1 MTSHNLH
8 DVMSSTDNT
17 RVFATTP
24 DPQYSDDLINVEVYF
39 DGQVEMFDDAPI
51 ICLNQVNRDIPGQTI
66 LLESKDL
73 YLSLSN
79 FGKLIFTG
87 VELYTVLSK
96 QYVDSAS
103 MDAELKQ
110 LSIDERNHVAKL
122 LQSYV
127 AMLEHKDGS
136 N

>member
-1 MTSHNLH
+1 MTSHSLQE
-8 DVMSSTDNT
+8 VMSRTDNA

-24 DPQYSDDLINVEVYF
+24 DPEYSDDLINVEVYF

-79 FGKLIFTG
+79 FGKLIFTA
-87 VELYTVLSK
+87 VELFSVLSK
-96 QYVDSAS
+96 QYVDVAT
-103 MDAELKQ
+103 MDSDHKQ
-110 LSIDERNHVAKL
+110 ETIDNCNRVIKQ

-127 AMLEHKDGS
+127 TSLEGT
-136 N
+136 NETN

>member
-1 MTSHNLH
+1 
-8 DVMSSTDNT
+8 MSRTDNA

-24 DPQYSDDLINVEVYF
+24 DPEYSDDLINVEVYF

-79 FGKLIFTG
+79 FGKLIFTA
-87 VELYTVLSK
+87 VELFSVLSK
-96 QYVDSAS
+96 QYVDVAT
-103 MDAELKQ
+103 MDSDHKQ
-110 LSIDERNHVAKL
+110 ETIDNCNRVIKQ

-127 AMLEHKDGS
+127 TSLEGT
-136 N
+136 NETN

>member
-8 DVMSSTDNT
+8 DVMSRTHNA

-24 DPQYSDDLINVEVYF
+24 DPEHSDDLINVEVYF

-51 ICLNQVNRDIPGQTI
+51 ICLNQVNREVPGQTV

-79 FGKLIFTG
+79 FGRLIFTG

-96 QYVDSAS
+96 QFVDVAS
-103 MDAELKQ
+103 LDHELRH
-110 LSIDERNHVAKL
+110 LYIDECNHVTKL
-122 LQSYV
+122 VQSYV
-127 AMLEHKDGS
+127 AMLEQYNGS